1 MSDRGPGPSARG
13 AEPSISLVVCT
24 RDRRD
29 ALRRLLASVDAARRP
44 EAFELVVVDNGSRD
58 GTAEVLAAHA
68 AAAAYPVAVVAEP
81 RPGLGRARNAG
92 IGVAAGEV
100 VAFTDDD
107 CRLERTHLVTLAQA
121 FATHPI
127 DFCGGRILAAGPGD
141 GPVALNQA
149 PGFCYYLPGRPIAVG
164 QVQGANMAMRGPVLR
179 ALGGFDPA
187 LGAGTRFRCE
197 DIDVCARALARG
209 HRGAHLPDL
218 VVFHAHGRRG
228 AELAALRRA
237 NERAT
242 GAFIAK
248 RALDGERQYVTTWA
262 RTSMRTLGRRPA
274 NTARS
279 LRSRGSELWGA
290 AGYVGARLR
299 APSAG

>member
-1 MSDRGPGPSARG
+1 VSGRDPDAARV
-13 AEPSISLVVCT
+13 EPSISLVVCT

-29 ALRRLLASVDAARRP
+29 ALARLLVSVDAALRP
-44 EAFELVVVDNGSRD
+44 DAFELVVVDNGSSD
-58 GTAEVLAAHA
+58 GTDEVISAHA
-68 AAAAYPVAVVAEP
+68 EAAPYPVTIVAEP

-92 IGVAAGEV
+92 IEAATAEV

-107 CRLERTHLVTLAQA
+107 CRLERSHPVTLAQA
-121 FATHPI
+121 FAAHPI

-149 PGFCYYLPGRPIAVG
+149 PGFGYFVPGRPIAVG
-164 QVQGANMAMRGPVLR
+164 QVQGANMAMRRDVLR
-179 ALGGFDPA
+179 RLGGFDPS

-197 DIDVCARALARG
+197 DIDLCARALARG
-209 HRGAHLPDL
+209 HRGAHLPE
-218 VVFHAHGRRG
+218 VVVWHAHGRRG

-248 RALDGERQYVTTWA
+248 RVLDGERHYATTWA
-262 RTSMRTLGRRPA
+262 RSSVRTLGRRPA

-290 AGYVGARLR
+290 AGYVGTRLR
-299 APSAG
+299 APSLG